1 MIKTVTV
8 TNYLGESLT
17 LELSNP
23 FDIGINVRS
32 IEGIGPPK
40 GNVNY
45 TEIASGDGGQFNS
58 ARASIRNITMQ
69 LGLMPVPTVEEAR
82 HRVYK
87 YFPLDQQ
94 VTLRFE
100 TDKRLCEITGWV
112 EECEP
117 DIFSD
122 DEVIDISIVCPDPYF
137 YSVDSQLG
145 TVNFS
150 GVVDEFEF
158 PFENSPDNESKIA
171 VMTMAA
177 RANSSHEMMLEDYLQ
192 TGIVDSDHNYIT
204 SYGSYAV
211 AAIEISD
218 ASSVEIRWGAS
229 FLSMTYNFYIFKC
242 PVDQSATEDTLQYVA
257 TVKEYW
263 DTATFSIDVS
273 DYSQSGMKLYLV
285 VEVENSL
292 SNAQQNAVEITLN
305 TSGSTSTPGDVP
317 EFDSI
322 IQDAYEL
329 RNVIGTVGVQAF
341 NVNNV
346 YPDKQWVVE
355 NGVIRLKDSPG
366 KCCAKELFYY
376 PNSIISRGLQF
387 KTTSSSLKA
396 TYVSIKSTSDPEIYT
411 ETSGIGPE
419 GDIKHSSV
427 YPEAYNFTYYF
438 VNFNEDDM
446 SVLSSDVMI
455 CYRGNSV
462 NYGGEPD
469 PDIYYDY
476 EPFDISDW
484 EETPEPDPEPDPEPE
499 PEPEPDP
506 EPGEDNGFP
515 DPPGEYPLYPTE
527 VDQADTTNQYI
538 EFASLVYRQEENV
551 PYDGDVP
558 TGVVMRLHATGEV
571 RNITIY
577 NMNTR
582 ERIVISTD
590 RIEAI
595 TGHDFNT
602 GDDII
607 ITTTRGSKSI
617 EYIHEGISYNILN
630 ALEKDTDWFM
640 LSKGDNVF
648 AYICEYGTEDL
659 QFRLE
664 YPTLYWGI

>member
-1 MIKTVTV
+1 MIKAVTV

-122 DEVIDISIVCPDPYF
+122 DETIDISIVCPDPYF

-171 VMTMAA
+171 VMAMAA

-192 TGIVDSDHNYIT
+192 TGIVDGDHNYIT

-218 ASSVEIRWGAS
+218 TSSVE
-229 FLSMTYNFYIFKC
+229 
-242 PVDQSATEDTLQYVA
+242 VD
-257 TVKEYW
+257 
-263 DTATFSIDVS
+263 
-273 DYSQSGMKLYLV
+273 
-285 VEVENSL
+285 
-292 SNAQQNAVEITLN
+292 
-305 TSGSTSTPGDVP
+305 P
-317 EFDSI
+317 
-322 IQDAYEL
+322 
-329 RNVIGTVGVQAF
+329 
-341 NVNNV
+341 
-346 YPDKQWVVE
+346 
-355 NGVIRLKDSPG
+355 
-366 KCCAKELFYY
+366 
-376 PNSIISRGLQF
+376 
-387 KTTSSSLKA
+387 
-396 TYVSIKSTSDPEIYT
+396 
-411 ETSGIGPE
+411 
-419 GDIKHSSV
+419 
-427 YPEAYNFTYYF
+427 
-438 VNFNEDDM
+438 
-446 SVLSSDVMI
+446 
-455 CYRGNSV
+455 
-462 NYGGEPD
+462 
-469 PDIYYDY
+469 
-476 EPFDISDW
+476 
-484 EETPEPDPEPDPEPE
+484 
-499 PEPEPDP
+499 
-506 EPGEDNGFP
+506 
-515 DPPGEYPLYPTE
+515 
-527 VDQADTTNQYI
+527 ADTTNQYI

-558 TGVVMRLHATGEV
+558 TGVVMRLHAVGEV

-590 RIEAI
+590 RIKAI

-617 EYIHEGISYNILN
+617 EYVHEGISYNILN

-640 LSKGDNVF
+640 LSKGDNIF

>member
-69 LGLMPVPTVEEAR
+69 LGLMPVPTVEESR

-137 YSVDSQLG
+137 YSVDSALG

-150 GVVDEFEF
+150 GVVGEFEF
-158 PFENSPDNESKIA
+158 PFENSPDNESRIA
-171 VMTMAA
+171 VMAMAA
-177 RANSSHEMMLEDYLQ
+177 SANS
-192 TGIVDSDHNYIT
+192 N
-204 SYGSYAV
+204 
-211 AAIEISD
+211 
-218 ASSVEIRWGAS
+218 
-229 FLSMTYNFYIFKC
+229 
-242 PVDQSATEDTLQYVA
+242 
-257 TVKEYW
+257 
-263 DTATFSIDVS
+263 
-273 DYSQSGMKLYLV
+273 
-285 VEVENSL
+285 
-292 SNAQQNAVEITLN
+292 
-305 TSGSTSTPGDVP
+305 GDVP

-329 RNVIGTVGVQAF
+329 RRVTNKVGVQAF

-346 YPDKQWVVE
+346 YTDMQWVVE
-355 NGVIRLKDSPG
+355 NGVIKLKDSPG

-376 PNSIISRGLQF
+376 SNGIFSRKLQF
-387 KTTSSSLKA
+387 KSNSSSLKV
-396 TYVSIKSTSDPEIYT
+396 TYVSIKSTTDPEIYT
-411 ETSGIGPE
+411 ETSEISSE
-419 GDIKHSSV
+419 GMISHSSV
-427 YPEAYNFTYYF
+427 YPDSYYFTYYF
-438 VNFNEDDM
+438 INFNEDDM
-446 SVLSSDVMI
+446 SVRSGDVMI
-455 CYRGNSV
+455 CYRGSSMNA
-462 NYGGEPD
+462 GGEAD

-484 EETPEPDPEPDPEPE
+484 EETPD
-499 PEPEPDP
+499 PEPDP

-527 VDQADTTNQYI
+527 VDPADTTNQYI

-558 TGVVMRLHATGEV
+558 TGVVMRLHATSEV

-617 EYIHEGISYNILN
+617 EYVHEGISYNILN

>member
-1 MIKTVTV
+1 MIKSVTV
-8 TNYLGESLT
+8 TNYRNESLT

-45 TEIASGDGGQFNS
+45 TEIASGDGGVYNS
-58 ARASIRNITMQ
+58 ARAGTRNITME
-69 LGLMPVPTVEEAR
+69 LGLMQTPSVEENR
-82 HRVYK
+82 HKVYK
-87 YFPLDQQ
+87 YFVLNKE
-94 VTLRFE
+94 VTLTFE
-100 TDKRLCEITGWV
+100 TDKRICQIVGYV

-122 DEVIDISIVCPDPYF
+122 DETIDISIVCPDPYF

-171 VMTMAA
+171 VMAMAA

-192 TGIVDSDHNYIT
+192 TGIVDGNHNYIT

-218 ASSVEIRWGAS
+218 TSSVEIRWGAS
-229 FLSMTYNFYIFKC
+229 YLSMTYNFYIFRC
-242 PVDQSATEDTLQYVA
+242 PVGQSATEDTLQYVA

-263 DTATFSIDVS
+263 DTANISIDTS

-292 SNAQQNAVEITLN
+292 SNARQNAVEITLN
-305 TSGSTSTPGDVP
+305 TSGSPEPG
-317 EFDSI
+317 
-322 IQDAYEL
+322 
-329 RNVIGTVGVQAF
+329 
-341 NVNNV
+341 
-346 YPDKQWVVE
+346 
-355 NGVIRLKDSPG
+355 
-366 KCCAKELFYY
+366 
-376 PNSIISRGLQF
+376 
-387 KTTSSSLKA
+387 
-396 TYVSIKSTSDPEIYT
+396 
-411 ETSGIGPE
+411 
-419 GDIKHSSV
+419 
-427 YPEAYNFTYYF
+427 
-438 VNFNEDDM
+438 
-446 SVLSSDVMI
+446 
-455 CYRGNSV
+455 
-462 NYGGEPD
+462 
-469 PDIYYDY
+469 
-476 EPFDISDW
+476 
-484 EETPEPDPEPDPEPE
+484 PDPEPDPEP
-499 PEPEPDP
+499 D
-506 EPGEDNGFP
+506 PGEDNGFP
-515 DPPGEYPLYPTE
+515 DPPGDYPLYPVE

-577 NMNTR
+577 NMDTR

-590 RIEAI
+590 RIKAI

-617 EYIHEGISYNILN
+617 EYVHEGISYNILN

-648 AYICEYGTEDL
+648 AYICDYGTENL
-659 QFRLE
+659 QFIIE

>member
-122 DEVIDISIVCPDPYF
+122 DETIDVSIVCPDPYF

-171 VMTMAA
+171 VMAMAA
-177 RANSSHEMMLEDYLQ
+177 RANSSHEMKLEDYLQ

-204 SYGSYAV
+204 SYGSYSV

-218 ASSVEIRWGAS
+218 ASSVEIRWGVS
-229 FLSMTYNFYIFKC
+229 YLSMTYNFYIFKC
-242 PVDQSATEDTLQYVA
+242 SVGQSATEDTLQYAA
-257 TVKEYW
+257 TVKEHW

-273 DYSQSGMKLYLV
+273 DYSQSGMKTYLV

-292 SNAQQNAVEITLN
+292 QNAKQNAVEITLN
-305 TSGSTSTPGDVP
+305 TSGS
-317 EFDSI
+317 
-322 IQDAYEL
+322 
-329 RNVIGTVGVQAF
+329 
-341 NVNNV
+341 
-346 YPDKQWVVE
+346 
-355 NGVIRLKDSPG
+355 
-366 KCCAKELFYY
+366 
-376 PNSIISRGLQF
+376 
-387 KTTSSSLKA
+387 
-396 TYVSIKSTSDPEIYT
+396 
-411 ETSGIGPE
+411 
-419 GDIKHSSV
+419 
-427 YPEAYNFTYYF
+427 
-438 VNFNEDDM
+438 
-446 SVLSSDVMI
+446 
-455 CYRGNSV
+455 
-462 NYGGEPD
+462 PD
-469 PDIYYDY
+469 PD
-476 EPFDISDW
+476 
-484 EETPEPDPEPDPEPE
+484 PDPDPGPE
-499 PEPEPDP
+499 P

-515 DPPGEYPLYPTE
+515 DPPGDYPLYPVE

-577 NMNTR
+577 NMDTR

-590 RIEAI
+590 RIKAI

-617 EYIHEGISYNILN
+617 EYVHEGISYNILN

>member
-58 ARASIRNITMQ
+58 ARVSIRNITMQ
-69 LGLMPVPTVEEAR
+69 LGLMPVPTVEESR

-122 DEVIDISIVCPDPYF
+122 DETIDISIVCPDPYF

-171 VMTMAA
+171 VMAMAA

-192 TGIVDSDHNYIT
+192 TGIVDSDHYYVT

-242 PVDQSATEDTLQYVA
+242 PVGQSATEDTLQYVA

-263 DTATFSIDVS
+263 DTANISIDTS
-273 DYSQSGMKLYLV
+273 DYSQSGMEIYLV

-292 SNAQQNAVEITLN
+292 QNAKQNAVEITLN
-305 TSGSTSTPGDVP
+305 TSGS
-317 EFDSI
+317 
-322 IQDAYEL
+322 
-329 RNVIGTVGVQAF
+329 
-341 NVNNV
+341 
-346 YPDKQWVVE
+346 
-355 NGVIRLKDSPG
+355 
-366 KCCAKELFYY
+366 
-376 PNSIISRGLQF
+376 
-387 KTTSSSLKA
+387 
-396 TYVSIKSTSDPEIYT
+396 
-411 ETSGIGPE
+411 
-419 GDIKHSSV
+419 
-427 YPEAYNFTYYF
+427 
-438 VNFNEDDM
+438 
-446 SVLSSDVMI
+446 
-455 CYRGNSV
+455 
-462 NYGGEPD
+462 
-469 PDIYYDY
+469 
-476 EPFDISDW
+476 
-484 EETPEPDPEPDPEPE
+484 PEPE
-499 PEPEPDP
+499 PDPEPDP

-515 DPPGEYPLYPTE
+515 DPPGEYPLYPVE

-582 ERIVISTD
+582 ERIVISTG
-590 RIEAI
+590 RIKEI

-617 EYIHEGISYNILN
+617 EYVHEGISYNILN

>member
-69 LGLMPVPTVEEAR
+69 LGLMPVPTVEESR

-158 PFENSPDNESKIA
+158 PFENSPDNESQIY
-171 VMTMAA
+171 
-177 RANSSHEMMLEDYLQ
+177 EMML
-192 TGIVDSDHNYIT
+192 
-204 SYGSYAV
+204 
-211 AAIEISD
+211 
-218 ASSVEIRWGAS
+218 
-229 FLSMTYNFYIFKC
+229 
-242 PVDQSATEDTLQYVA
+242 
-257 TVKEYW
+257 
-263 DTATFSIDVS
+263 
-273 DYSQSGMKLYLV
+273 
-285 VEVENSL
+285 
-292 SNAQQNAVEITLN
+292 
-305 TSGSTSTPGDVP
+305 
-317 EFDSI
+317 
-322 IQDAYEL
+322 
-329 RNVIGTVGVQAF
+329 
-341 NVNNV
+341 
-346 YPDKQWVVE
+346 
-355 NGVIRLKDSPG
+355 
-366 KCCAKELFYY
+366 
-376 PNSIISRGLQF
+376 
-387 KTTSSSLKA
+387 
-396 TYVSIKSTSDPEIYT
+396 
-411 ETSGIGPE
+411 
-419 GDIKHSSV
+419 
-427 YPEAYNFTYYF
+427 
-438 VNFNEDDM
+438 
-446 SVLSSDVMI
+446 
-455 CYRGNSV
+455 
-462 NYGGEPD
+462 
-469 PDIYYDY
+469 
-476 EPFDISDW
+476 
-484 EETPEPDPEPDPEPE
+484 
-499 PEPEPDP
+499 
-506 EPGEDNGFP
+506 EDNGFP
-515 DPPGEYPLYPTE
+515 DLPGEYPLYPVE
-527 VDQADTTNQYI
+527 VDPADTTNQYI

-558 TGVVMRLHATGEV
+558 TGVVMRLHAIGEV

-577 NMNTR
+577 NMDTR

-617 EYIHEGISYNILN
+617 EYVHEGISYNILN

-640 LSKGDNVF
+640 ISKGDNVF

>member
-69 LGLMPVPTVEEAR
+69 LGLMPVPTVEESR

-122 DEVIDISIVCPDPYF
+122 DETIDISIVCPDPYF

-171 VMTMAA
+171 VMAMAA
-177 RANSSHEMMLEDYLQ
+177 KANSSHEMKLEDYLQ
-192 TGIVDSDHNYIT
+192 TGIVDGGYNYIT

-211 AAIEISD
+211 AAIEVSD
-218 ASSVEIRWGAS
+218 ASSVEIRWGS
-229 FLSMTYNFYIFKC
+229 SYLSMTYNFYIFRC
-242 PVDQSATEDTLQYVA
+242 PVGQSATENTLQYVA

-263 DTATFSIDVS
+263 DTANISIDTS
-273 DYSQSGMKLYLV
+273 DYSQSGMKIYLV

-292 SNAQQNAVEITLN
+292 SNAKQNSVEITLN

-329 RNVIGTVGVQAF
+329 RNATKVGVQAF
-341 NVNNV
+341 NANNV
-346 YPDKQWVVE
+346 YTNKQWAVE
-355 NGVIRLKDSPG
+355 NGVIKLKDSPG

-376 PNSIISRGLQF
+376 SNSIVSRGLQF
-387 KTTSSSLKA
+387 KTISSSLKA
-396 TYVSIKSTSDPEIYT
+396 TYVSINSTSDPEIYT
-411 ETSGIGPE
+411 ETSEIGPE
-419 GDIKHSSV
+419 GNIKHSSV

-462 NYGGEPD
+462 NYGGEAD

-476 EPFDISDW
+476 KPFDISDW
-484 EETPEPDPEPDPEPE
+484 EETPEPEPDPDPEPDPGPE
-499 PEPEPDP
+499 P

-515 DPPGEYPLYPTE
+515 DPPGDYPLYPVE
-527 VDQADTTNQYI
+527 VEQADTTNQYI

-590 RIEAI
+590 RIKAI

-617 EYIHEGISYNILN
+617 EYVHEGISYNILN

>member
-122 DEVIDISIVCPDPYF
+122 DETIDVSIVCPDPYF

-158 PFENSPDNESKIA
+158 PLENSPDNESKIA
-171 VMTMAA
+171 VMAMAA

-192 TGIVDSDHNYIT
+192 TGIVDGDHNYVT

-218 ASSVEIRWGAS
+218 ATSVEIRWGAS
-229 FLSMTYNFYIFKC
+229 YLPMTYNFYIFKC
-242 PVDQSATEDTLQYVA
+242 PVGQSATEDTLQYVA

-263 DTATFSIDVS
+263 DTANISIDTS
-273 DYSQSGMKLYLV
+273 DYSQSEMKLYLV

-292 SNAQQNAVEITLN
+292 SNAKQNAVEITLN
-305 TSGSTSTPGDVP
+305 TSGSPEPG
-317 EFDSI
+317 
-322 IQDAYEL
+322 
-329 RNVIGTVGVQAF
+329 
-341 NVNNV
+341 
-346 YPDKQWVVE
+346 
-355 NGVIRLKDSPG
+355 
-366 KCCAKELFYY
+366 
-376 PNSIISRGLQF
+376 
-387 KTTSSSLKA
+387 
-396 TYVSIKSTSDPEIYT
+396 
-411 ETSGIGPE
+411 
-419 GDIKHSSV
+419 
-427 YPEAYNFTYYF
+427 
-438 VNFNEDDM
+438 
-446 SVLSSDVMI
+446 
-455 CYRGNSV
+455 
-462 NYGGEPD
+462 PD
-469 PDIYYDY
+469 PDPD
-476 EPFDISDW
+476 PD
-484 EETPEPDPEPDPEPE
+484 PDPEPD
-499 PEPEPDP
+499 
-506 EPGEDNGFP
+506 PGEDNGFP
-515 DPPGEYPLYPTE
+515 DPPGDYPLYPVE
-527 VDQADTTNQYI
+527 VDQADTTNQHI
-538 EFASLVYRQEENV
+538 EFASLVYRQEENI

-577 NMNTR
+577 NMDTR

-590 RIEAI
+590 RIKAI

-617 EYIHEGISYNILN
+617 EYVHEGISYNILN

>member
-122 DEVIDISIVCPDPYF
+122 DETIDISIVCPDPYF

-158 PFENSPDNESKIA
+158 PFENSPDNEGQIA
-171 VMTMAA
+171 VMAMAA

-192 TGIVDSDHNYIT
+192 TGIVDDGHNYVT

-211 AAIEISD
+211 AAIEISH

-229 FLSMTYNFYIFKC
+229 SLSMTYNFYIFKC
-242 PVDQSATEDTLQYVA
+242 PVGQSATEDTLQYVA

-263 DTATFSIDVS
+263 DTANISIDTS
-273 DYSQSGMKLYLV
+273 DYSQSGMKIYLV

-292 SNAQQNAVEITLN
+292 SNAKQNAVEITLN
-305 TSGSTSTPGDVP
+305 TSGSASTPGDVP

-329 RNVIGTVGVQAF
+329 RKATKVGVQAF

-346 YPDKQWVVE
+346 YTDKQWVVE
-355 NGVIRLKDSPG
+355 DGIIKLKDSPG

-376 PNSIISRGLQF
+376 PNKVLSYGLQF
-387 KTTSSSLKA
+387 KTISSSLKA
-396 TYVSIKSTSDPEIYT
+396 TYVAIKSTSDLEIYT

-419 GDIKHSSV
+419 GDINRFSY
-427 YPEAYNFTYYF
+427 YPEVYYFTYYF
-438 VNFNEDDM
+438 VNFNEDDA
-446 SVLSSDVMI
+446 SVRSSDVMI
-455 CYRGNSV
+455 CYRGSSHNV
-462 NYGGEPD
+462 GGEAD

-484 EETPEPDPEPDPEPE
+484 EETPDPGPDPDPDPGPE
-499 PEPEPDP
+499 P

-515 DPPGEYPLYPTE
+515 DPPGEYPLYPVE

-538 EFASLVYRQEENV
+538 EFASLVYRQEENI

-577 NMNTR
+577 NMDTR
-582 ERIVISTD
+582 ERIVIRTD
-590 RIEAI
+590 RIKAI

-617 EYIHEGISYNILN
+617 EYVHEGISYNILN

>member
-1 MIKTVTV
+1 MIKAVTV

-122 DEVIDISIVCPDPYF
+122 DETIDVSIVCPDPYF

-150 GVVDEFEF
+150 SVVDEFEF

-171 VMTMAA
+171 VM
-177 RANSSHEMMLEDYLQ
+177 
-192 TGIVDSDHNYIT
+192 
-204 SYGSYAV
+204 
-211 AAIEISD
+211 AI
-218 ASSVEIRWGAS
+218 
-229 FLSMTYNFYIFKC
+229 
-242 PVDQSATEDTLQYVA
+242 
-257 TVKEYW
+257 
-263 DTATFSIDVS
+263 
-273 DYSQSGMKLYLV
+273 
-285 VEVENSL
+285 
-292 SNAQQNAVEITLN
+292 
-305 TSGSTSTPGDVP
+305 GSTSTLGDVP

-329 RNVIGTVGVQAF
+329 RNVIGKVGIQAF

-346 YPDKQWVVE
+346 YTDKQWVAE
-355 NGVIRLKDSPG
+355 DGGIKLEDSPG

-376 PNSIISRGLQF
+376 TDDLFSRHLQF
-387 KTTSSSLKA
+387 KTTSSTLKVRYVAIKTSL
-396 TYVSIKSTSDPEIYT
+396 DPEIFTGTSDIGSEGKISHSQT
-411 ETSGIGPE
+411 EPGQYLPT
-419 GDIKHSSV
+419 
-427 YPEAYNFTYYF
+427 YFFYYF
-438 VNFNEDDM
+438 VNFNEDDA
-446 SVLSSDVMI
+446 SVRSSDVMI
-455 CYRGNSV
+455 CYRGKSLNV
-462 NYGGEPD
+462 GGEAD

-484 EETPEPDPEPDPEPE
+484 EEAPE
-499 PEPEPDP
+499 P

-515 DPPGEYPLYPTE
+515 DPPGDYPLYPVE

-577 NMNTR
+577 NMDTR

-590 RIEAI
+590 RIKAI

-617 EYIHEGISYNILN
+617 EYVHEGISYNILN

-640 LSKGDNVF
+640 LSKGDNLF

>member
-69 LGLMPVPTVEEAR
+69 LGLMPVPTVEESR

-122 DEVIDISIVCPDPYF
+122 DETIDISIVCPDPYF

-145 TVNFS
+145 AINFS

-158 PFENSPDNESKIA
+158 PFENPIGSGKSVLSVSPMSL
-171 VMTMAA
+171 AA
-177 RANSSHEMMLEDYLQ
+177 SARSAQTVKLSDILI
-192 TGIVDSDHNYIT
+192 TGIVDSDGHFIT
-204 SYGSYAV
+204 SYGSYSV
-211 AAIEISD
+211 ATIDITD
-218 ASSVEIRWGAS
+218 AQTVTVERTG
-229 FLSMTYNFYIFKC
+229 SMYYTVNIYIFRGTK
-242 PVDQSATEDTLQYVA
+242 PAQNFLQYVNDVVERWDGSSK
-257 TVKEYW
+257 TVYPSSYESNG
-263 DTATFSIDVS
+263 TN
-273 DYSQSGMKLYLV
+273 LYLV
-285 VEVENSL
+285 FEVEASL
-292 SNAQQNAVEITLN
+292 ENAKAN
-305 TSGSTSTPGDVP
+305 TDVTINI
-317 EFDSI
+317 DG
-322 IQDAYEL
+322 
-329 RNVIGTVGVQAF
+329 GTG
-341 NVNNV
+341 
-346 YPDKQWVVE
+346 
-355 NGVIRLKDSPG
+355 
-366 KCCAKELFYY
+366 
-376 PNSIISRGLQF
+376 
-387 KTTSSSLKA
+387 
-396 TYVSIKSTSDPEIYT
+396 
-411 ETSGIGPE
+411 
-419 GDIKHSSV
+419 
-427 YPEAYNFTYYF
+427 
-438 VNFNEDDM
+438 
-446 SVLSSDVMI
+446 
-455 CYRGNSV
+455 
-462 NYGGEPD
+462 GGEGGGGEVDPKPD
-469 PDIYYDY
+469 PD
-476 EPFDISDW
+476 
-484 EETPEPDPEPDPEPE
+484 PD

-515 DPPGEYPLYPTE
+515 DPPGDYPLYPVE

-538 EFASLVYRQEENV
+538 EFASLVYRQEENI

-558 TGVVMRLHATGEV
+558 TGVVMKLHATGEV

-577 NMNTR
+577 NMDTR
-582 ERIVISTD
+582 ERIVIRTD
-590 RIEAI
+590 RIKAI
-595 TGHDFNT
+595 TAHDFNT

-617 EYIHEGISYNILN
+617 EYVHEGVSYNILN

>member
-69 LGLMPVPTVEEAR
+69 LGLMPVPTVEESR

-122 DEVIDISIVCPDPYF
+122 DETIDISIVCPDPYF

-145 TVNFS
+145 TINFS

-171 VMTMAA
+171 VMAMAA
-177 RANSSHEMMLEDYLQ
+177 SANSSQEMMLEDYLQ
-192 TGIVDSDHNYIT
+192 TGIVDDHNYIT
-204 SYGSYAV
+204 SHGWYAV
-211 AAIEISD
+211 AAIEISN

-242 PVDQSATEDTLQYVA
+242 PVSQSATEDTLQYAA

-263 DTATFSIDVS
+263 DTSTFSIDVS

-285 VEVENSL
+285 VEVENTL
-292 SNAQQNAVEITLN
+292 SYAKENAVEITLN
-305 TSGSTSTPGDVP
+305 TSGS
-317 EFDSI
+317 
-322 IQDAYEL
+322 
-329 RNVIGTVGVQAF
+329 
-341 NVNNV
+341 
-346 YPDKQWVVE
+346 
-355 NGVIRLKDSPG
+355 
-366 KCCAKELFYY
+366 
-376 PNSIISRGLQF
+376 
-387 KTTSSSLKA
+387 
-396 TYVSIKSTSDPEIYT
+396 
-411 ETSGIGPE
+411 
-419 GDIKHSSV
+419 
-427 YPEAYNFTYYF
+427 
-438 VNFNEDDM
+438 
-446 SVLSSDVMI
+446 
-455 CYRGNSV
+455 
-462 NYGGEPD
+462 PD
-469 PDIYYDY
+469 PDPD
-476 EPFDISDW
+476 PD
-484 EETPEPDPEPDPEPE
+484 PDPEPDPDPDPDPDPE
-499 PEPEPDP
+499 PDPDPDP

-515 DPPGEYPLYPTE
+515 DPPGDYPLYPVE

-538 EFASLVYRQEENV
+538 EFASLVYRQEENI

-577 NMNTR
+577 NMDTR
-582 ERIVISTD
+582 ERIVIRTD
-590 RIEAI
+590 RIKAI

-617 EYIHEGISYNILN
+617 EYVHEGISYNILN

>member
-69 LGLMPVPTVEEAR
+69 LGLMPVPTVEESR

-122 DEVIDISIVCPDPYF
+122 DEVVDISIVCPDPYF

-171 VMTMAA
+171 VMAMAA
-177 RANSSHEMMLEDYLQ
+177 RANS
-192 TGIVDSDHNYIT
+192 N
-204 SYGSYAV
+204 
-211 AAIEISD
+211 
-218 ASSVEIRWGAS
+218 
-229 FLSMTYNFYIFKC
+229 
-242 PVDQSATEDTLQYVA
+242 
-257 TVKEYW
+257 
-263 DTATFSIDVS
+263 
-273 DYSQSGMKLYLV
+273 
-285 VEVENSL
+285 
-292 SNAQQNAVEITLN
+292 
-305 TSGSTSTPGDVP
+305 GDVP

-329 RNVIGTVGVQAF
+329 RRVTNKVGVQAF

-346 YPDKQWVVE
+346 YTDMQWVVE
-355 NGVIRLKDSPG
+355 NGVIKLKDSPG

-376 PNSIISRGLQF
+376 SNGIFSRKLQF
-387 KTTSSSLKA
+387 KSNSSSLKV
-396 TYVSIKSTSDPEIYT
+396 TYVSIKSTTDPEIYT
-411 ETSGIGPE
+411 ETSEISSE
-419 GDIKHSSV
+419 GMISHSSV
-427 YPEAYNFTYYF
+427 YPDSYYFTYYF
-438 VNFNEDDM
+438 INFNEDDM
-446 SVLSSDVMI
+446 SVRSGDVMI
-455 CYRGNSV
+455 CYRGSSMNV
-462 NYGGEPD
+462 GGEAD

-484 EETPEPDPEPDPEPE
+484 EETPTPDPEPE
-499 PEPEPDP
+499 PDPEPDP

-515 DPPGEYPLYPTE
+515 DPPGDYPLYPTE
-527 VDQADTTNQYI
+527 VDPADTTNQYI

-582 ERIVISTD
+582 ERIVIRTD
-590 RIEAI
+590 RIKAI

-617 EYIHEGISYNILN
+617 EYVHEGVSYNILN

-659 QFRLE
+659 QFGLE

>member
-122 DEVIDISIVCPDPYF
+122 DETIDISIVCPDPYF

-150 GVVDEFEF
+150 GVVDLLEF
-158 PFENSPDNESKIA
+158 PWSNEMSGAKTLSLTSDNSNTYSA
-171 VMTMAA
+171 VPF
-177 RANSSHEMMLEDYLQ
+177 
-192 TGIVDSDHNYIT
+192 
-204 SYGSYAV
+204 
-211 AAIEISD
+211 
-218 ASSVEIRWGAS
+218 ASSS
-229 FLSMTYNFYIFKC
+229 TTYIFKNIGKKGEVNGYELNVSSSASRVVAILSLEDWNKAEIKS
-242 PVDQSATEDTLQYVA
+242 PSGNLKSTNVYIFVGPDEQSLTYRSTVTMYHFGDGSYDPIVVD
-257 TVKEYW
+257 K
-263 DTATFSIDVS
+263 DVYFNVS
-273 DYSQSGMKLYLV
+273 NAWLV
-285 VEVENSL
+285 VEINT
-292 SNAQQNAVEITLN
+292 SNINAVLANDCTITL
-305 TSGSTSTPGDVP
+305 S
-317 EFDSI
+317 
-322 IQDAYEL
+322 
-329 RNVIGTVGVQAF
+329 
-341 NVNNV
+341 
-346 YPDKQWVVE
+346 
-355 NGVIRLKDSPG
+355 
-366 KCCAKELFYY
+366 C
-376 PNSIISRGLQF
+376 
-387 KTTSSSLKA
+387 
-396 TYVSIKSTSDPEIYT
+396 
-411 ETSGIGPE
+411 
-419 GDIKHSSV
+419 
-427 YPEAYNFTYYF
+427 
-438 VNFNEDDM
+438 DD
-446 SVLSSDVMI
+446 SSD
-455 CYRGNSV
+455 
-462 NYGGEPD
+462 PD
-469 PDIYYDY
+469 PDPD
-476 EPFDISDW
+476 
-484 EETPEPDPEPDPEPE
+484 PDPEPDPD
-499 PEPEPDP
+499 PDP

-515 DPPGEYPLYPTE
+515 DPPGDYPLYPVE

-538 EFASLVYRQEENV
+538 EFASLVYRQEENI

-558 TGVVMRLHATGEV
+558 TGVVVKLHATGEV

-617 EYIHEGISYNILN
+617 EYVHEGISYNILN

-664 YPTLYWGI
+664 YPILYWGI

>member
-122 DEVIDISIVCPDPYF
+122 DETIDISIVCPDPYF

-171 VMTMAA
+171 VMAMAA
-177 RANSSHEMMLEDYLQ
+177 RANSSYEMMLEDHLQ
-192 TGIVDSDHNYIT
+192 TGTVDGGHNYIT

-211 AAIEISD
+211 AAIEIGD
-218 ASSVEIRWGAS
+218 ASSVEIRWGS
-229 FLSMTYNFYIFKC
+229 SYLYMTYNFYIFRC
-242 PVDQSATEDTLQYVA
+242 PVGQSATENTLQYVA

-263 DTATFSIDVS
+263 DTANISIDTS
-273 DYSQSGMKLYLV
+273 DYSQSRMKLYLV
-285 VEVENSL
+285 VEVEDSL
-292 SNAQQNAVEITLN
+292 QNAKQNAVEITLN
-305 TSGSTSTPGDVP
+305 TSGSPEPG
-317 EFDSI
+317 
-322 IQDAYEL
+322 
-329 RNVIGTVGVQAF
+329 
-341 NVNNV
+341 
-346 YPDKQWVVE
+346 
-355 NGVIRLKDSPG
+355 
-366 KCCAKELFYY
+366 
-376 PNSIISRGLQF
+376 
-387 KTTSSSLKA
+387 
-396 TYVSIKSTSDPEIYT
+396 
-411 ETSGIGPE
+411 
-419 GDIKHSSV
+419 
-427 YPEAYNFTYYF
+427 
-438 VNFNEDDM
+438 
-446 SVLSSDVMI
+446 
-455 CYRGNSV
+455 
-462 NYGGEPD
+462 PD
-469 PDIYYDY
+469 PDPD
-476 EPFDISDW
+476 PD
-484 EETPEPDPEPDPEPE
+484 PDPEPD
-499 PEPEPDP
+499 
-506 EPGEDNGFP
+506 PGEDNGFP
-515 DPPGEYPLYPTE
+515 DPPGDYPLYPVE

-538 EFASLVYRQEENV
+538 EFASLVYRQEENI

-577 NMNTR
+577 NMDTR
-582 ERIVISTD
+582 ERIVIRTD
-590 RIEAI
+590 RIKAI
-595 TGHDFNT
+595 TGHDFNA

-617 EYIHEGISYNILN
+617 EYVHEGISYNILN

>member
-69 LGLMPVPTVEEAR
+69 LGLMPVPTVEESR

-122 DEVIDISIVCPDPYF
+122 DETIDISIVCPDPYF

-145 TVNFS
+145 TINFS

-171 VMTMAA
+171 VMAMAA
-177 RANSSHEMMLEDYLQ
+177 SANSSQEMMLEDYLQ
-192 TGIVDSDHNYIT
+192 TGIVDGHNYIT
-204 SYGSYAV
+204 SYGWYAV
-211 AAIEISD
+211 AAIEISN

-242 PVDQSATEDTLQYVA
+242 PVSQSATEDTLQYAA

-263 DTATFSIDVS
+263 DTSTFSIDVS

-285 VEVENSL
+285 VEVENTL
-292 SNAQQNAVEITLN
+292 SYAKENAVEITLN
-305 TSGSTSTPGDVP
+305 TSGS
-317 EFDSI
+317 
-322 IQDAYEL
+322 
-329 RNVIGTVGVQAF
+329 
-341 NVNNV
+341 
-346 YPDKQWVVE
+346 PD
-355 NGVIRLKDSPG
+355 
-366 KCCAKELFYY
+366 
-376 PNSIISRGLQF
+376 
-387 KTTSSSLKA
+387 
-396 TYVSIKSTSDPEIYT
+396 
-411 ETSGIGPE
+411 
-419 GDIKHSSV
+419 
-427 YPEAYNFTYYF
+427 
-438 VNFNEDDM
+438 
-446 SVLSSDVMI
+446 
-455 CYRGNSV
+455 
-462 NYGGEPD
+462 
-469 PDIYYDY
+469 
-476 EPFDISDW
+476 
-484 EETPEPDPEPDPEPE
+484 PEPDPEPDPD
-499 PEPEPDP
+499 PDP

-515 DPPGEYPLYPTE
+515 DPPGDYPLYPVE

-538 EFASLVYRQEENV
+538 EFASLVYRQEENI

-577 NMNTR
+577 NMDTR

-595 TGHDFNT
+595 TGHDFNA

-617 EYIHEGISYNILN
+617 EYVHEGISYNILN

>member
-69 LGLMPVPTVEEAR
+69 LGLMPVPTVEESR

-122 DEVIDISIVCPDPYF
+122 DETIDVSIVCPDPYF

-171 VMTMAA
+171 VM
-177 RANSSHEMMLEDYLQ
+177 
-192 TGIVDSDHNYIT
+192 
-204 SYGSYAV
+204 
-211 AAIEISD
+211 AI
-218 ASSVEIRWGAS
+218 
-229 FLSMTYNFYIFKC
+229 
-242 PVDQSATEDTLQYVA
+242 
-257 TVKEYW
+257 
-263 DTATFSIDVS
+263 
-273 DYSQSGMKLYLV
+273 
-285 VEVENSL
+285 
-292 SNAQQNAVEITLN
+292 
-305 TSGSTSTPGDVP
+305 GSTSTPGDVP

-329 RNVIGTVGVQAF
+329 RKATKVGVQAF

-346 YPDKQWVVE
+346 YTNKQWVVE
-355 NGVIRLKDSPG
+355 DGVIKLKNSPG

-376 PNSIISRGLQF
+376 PNSILSRGLQF
-387 KTTSSSLKA
+387 KTVSSSLKA
-396 TYVSIKSTSDPEIYT
+396 TYVAINSTSNPEIYT
-411 ETSGIGPE
+411 ETSEIGPE
-419 GDIKHSSV
+419 GNIKHSSV
-427 YPEAYNFTYYF
+427 YPEAYNFAYYF

-484 EETPEPDPEPDPEPE
+484 EETPEPEPDPDPDPEPDPK
-499 PEPEPDP
+499 P

-515 DPPGEYPLYPTE
+515 DPPGDYPLYPVE

-577 NMNTR
+577 NMDTR
-582 ERIVISTD
+582 ERIVIRTD
-590 RIEAI
+590 RIKAI

-617 EYIHEGISYNILN
+617 EYVHEGVSYNILN

>member
-69 LGLMPVPTVEEAR
+69 LGLMPVPTVEESR

-122 DEVIDISIVCPDPYF
+122 DETIDISIVCPDPYF

-171 VMTMAA
+171 VMAMAA
-177 RANSSHEMMLEDYLQ
+177 SANSSQEMMLEDYLQ
-192 TGIVDSDHNYIT
+192 TGIVDDHNYIT
-204 SYGSYAV
+204 SHGWYAV
-211 AAIEISD
+211 AAIEISN

-242 PVDQSATEDTLQYVA
+242 PVSQSATEDTLQYAA

-263 DTATFSIDVS
+263 DTSTFSIDVS

-285 VEVENSL
+285 VEVENTL
-292 SNAQQNAVEITLN
+292 SYAKENAVEITLN
-305 TSGSTSTPGDVP
+305 TSGS
-317 EFDSI
+317 
-322 IQDAYEL
+322 
-329 RNVIGTVGVQAF
+329 
-341 NVNNV
+341 
-346 YPDKQWVVE
+346 
-355 NGVIRLKDSPG
+355 
-366 KCCAKELFYY
+366 
-376 PNSIISRGLQF
+376 
-387 KTTSSSLKA
+387 
-396 TYVSIKSTSDPEIYT
+396 
-411 ETSGIGPE
+411 
-419 GDIKHSSV
+419 
-427 YPEAYNFTYYF
+427 
-438 VNFNEDDM
+438 
-446 SVLSSDVMI
+446 
-455 CYRGNSV
+455 
-462 NYGGEPD
+462 PD
-469 PDIYYDY
+469 PDPD
-476 EPFDISDW
+476 PD
-484 EETPEPDPEPDPEPE
+484 PDPEPDPDPDPDPDPE
-499 PEPEPDP
+499 PDPDPDP

-515 DPPGEYPLYPTE
+515 DPPGDYPLYPVE

-538 EFASLVYRQEENV
+538 EFASLVYRQEENI

-577 NMNTR
+577 NMDTR

-590 RIEAI
+590 RIKAI

-617 EYIHEGISYNILN
+617 EYVHEGISYNILN

>member
-32 IEGIGPPK
+32 IEGVGPPK

-69 LGLMPVPTVEEAR
+69 LGLMPVPTVEESR

-122 DEVIDISIVCPDPYF
+122 DETIDVSIVCPDPYF

-158 PFENSPDNESKIA
+158 PFENSPNNESRIA
-171 VMTMAA
+171 VMAMAA
-177 RANSSHEMMLEDYLQ
+177 
-192 TGIVDSDHNYIT
+192 
-204 SYGSYAV
+204 
-211 AAIEISD
+211 
-218 ASSVEIRWGAS
+218 
-229 FLSMTYNFYIFKC
+229 
-242 PVDQSATEDTLQYVA
+242 
-257 TVKEYW
+257 
-263 DTATFSIDVS
+263 
-273 DYSQSGMKLYLV
+273 
-285 VEVENSL
+285 
-292 SNAQQNAVEITLN
+292 
-305 TSGSTSTPGDVP
+305 STPGDVP

-322 IQDAYEL
+322 IRDAYKL
-329 RNVIGTVGVQAF
+329 RKATKVGVQAF
-341 NVNNV
+341 NVNDV
-346 YPDKQWVVE
+346 YTDMQWVVE
-355 NGVIRLKDSPG
+355 DGVIKLKDSPG

-376 PNSIISRGLQF
+376 SNSIISRGLQF
-387 KTTSSSLKA
+387 KTVSSSLKA
-396 TYVSIKSTSDPEIYT
+396 TYVAINSTSDPEIYT

-419 GDIKHSSV
+419 GNIKHSLV
-427 YPEAYNFTYYF
+427 YPKAYNFMYYF

-476 EPFDISDW
+476 KPFDISDW
-484 EETPEPDPEPDPEPE
+484 EETPEPEPDPDPE
-499 PEPEPDP
+499 P

-515 DPPGEYPLYPTE
+515 DPPGDYPLYPVE
-527 VDQADTTNQYI
+527 VDQADTTNQHI

-577 NMNTR
+577 NMDTR
-582 ERIVISTD
+582 ERIVISTN
-590 RIEAI
+590 RIKAI
-595 TGHDFNT
+595 TGYDFNT

-617 EYIHEGISYNILN
+617 EYVHEGISYNILN

>member
-69 LGLMPVPTVEEAR
+69 LGLMPVPTVEESR

-122 DEVIDISIVCPDPYF
+122 DETIDISIVCPDPYF

-145 TVNFS
+145 TINFS

-171 VMTMAA
+171 VMAMAA
-177 RANSSHEMMLEDYLQ
+177 SANSSQEMMLEDYLQ
-192 TGIVDSDHNYIT
+192 TGIVDDHNYIT
-204 SYGSYAV
+204 SHGWYAV
-211 AAIEISD
+211 AAIEISN

-242 PVDQSATEDTLQYVA
+242 PVSQSATEDTLQYAA

-263 DTATFSIDVS
+263 DTSTFSIDVS

-285 VEVENSL
+285 VEVENTL
-292 SNAQQNAVEITLN
+292 SYAKENAVEITLN
-305 TSGSTSTPGDVP
+305 TSGS
-317 EFDSI
+317 
-322 IQDAYEL
+322 
-329 RNVIGTVGVQAF
+329 
-341 NVNNV
+341 
-346 YPDKQWVVE
+346 
-355 NGVIRLKDSPG
+355 
-366 KCCAKELFYY
+366 
-376 PNSIISRGLQF
+376 
-387 KTTSSSLKA
+387 
-396 TYVSIKSTSDPEIYT
+396 
-411 ETSGIGPE
+411 
-419 GDIKHSSV
+419 
-427 YPEAYNFTYYF
+427 
-438 VNFNEDDM
+438 
-446 SVLSSDVMI
+446 
-455 CYRGNSV
+455 
-462 NYGGEPD
+462 PD
-469 PDIYYDY
+469 PDPD
-476 EPFDISDW
+476 PD
-484 EETPEPDPEPDPEPE
+484 PDPEPDPD
-499 PEPEPDP
+499 PDP

-515 DPPGEYPLYPTE
+515 DPPGDYPLYPVE

-538 EFASLVYRQEENV
+538 EFASLVYRQEENI

-577 NMNTR
+577 NMDTR
-582 ERIVISTD
+582 ERIVIRTD
-590 RIEAI
+590 RIKAI

-617 EYIHEGISYNILN
+617 EYVHEGISYNILN

>member
-69 LGLMPVPTVEEAR
+69 LGLMPVPTVEESR

-122 DEVIDISIVCPDPYF
+122 DETIDVSIVCPDPYF

-158 PFENSPDNESKIA
+158 PFENSPDNESQIA
-171 VMTMAA
+171 VMAMAA
-177 RANSSHEMMLEDYLQ
+177 A
-192 TGIVDSDHNYIT
+192 
-204 SYGSYAV
+204 
-211 AAIEISD
+211 
-218 ASSVEIRWGAS
+218 
-229 FLSMTYNFYIFKC
+229 K
-242 PVDQSATEDTLQYVA
+242 
-257 TVKEYW
+257 
-263 DTATFSIDVS
+263 
-273 DYSQSGMKLYLV
+273 
-285 VEVENSL
+285 
-292 SNAQQNAVEITLN
+292 QNAVEITLN
-305 TSGSTSTPGDVP
+305 TSGSTSTLGDVP

-329 RNVIGTVGVQAF
+329 REATKVGVQAF

-346 YPDKQWVVE
+346 YTDKQWVVE
-355 NGVIRLKDSPG
+355 DGIIKLEDSPG

-376 PNSIISRGLQF
+376 PNSLFSRKLQF
-387 KTTSSSLKA
+387 KTTSSTLKVR
-396 TYVSIKSTSDPEIYT
+396 YVAIRSETDPEIHT
-411 ETSGIGPE
+411 GTSDIGSE
-419 GDIKHSSV
+419 GDITYSV
-427 YPEAYNFTYYF
+427 IQSGDVMPSYYF
-438 VNFNEDDM
+438 NYFLINFNEDDA
-446 SVLSSDVMI
+446 SVQSSDVMI
-455 CYRGNSV
+455 CYRGLSF
-462 NYGGEPD
+462 NYPGEAD

-484 EETPEPDPEPDPEPE
+484 EETPDPDPDPDPEPDPEPD
-499 PEPEPDP
+499 PDPDPDPDP

-577 NMNTR
+577 NMDTR

-617 EYIHEGISYNILN
+617 EYVHEGISYNILN

>member
-69 LGLMPVPTVEEAR
+69 LGLMPVPTVEESR

-122 DEVIDISIVCPDPYF
+122 DETIDVSIVCPDPYF

-145 TVNFS
+145 ALNFS

-171 VMTMAA
+171 VMAMAA
-177 RANSSHEMMLEDYLQ
+177 
-192 TGIVDSDHNYIT
+192 
-204 SYGSYAV
+204 
-211 AAIEISD
+211 
-218 ASSVEIRWGAS
+218 
-229 FLSMTYNFYIFKC
+229 
-242 PVDQSATEDTLQYVA
+242 
-257 TVKEYW
+257 
-263 DTATFSIDVS
+263 
-273 DYSQSGMKLYLV
+273 
-285 VEVENSL
+285 
-292 SNAQQNAVEITLN
+292 
-305 TSGSTSTPGDVP
+305 STSGDVP

-329 RNVIGTVGVQAF
+329 RNVIGKVGIQAF

-346 YPDKQWVVE
+346 YTDKQWVVE
-355 NGVIRLKDSPG
+355 NGVIKLKNSPG

-376 PNSIISRGLQF
+376 DNGLISRHLQF
-387 KTTSSSLKA
+387 KTTSSTLKA
-396 TYVSIKSTSDPEIYT
+396 RYVTIKGTTDPEIYT
-411 ETSGIGPE
+411 GTSDIGPE
-419 GDIKHSSV
+419 GNISYSFT
-427 YPEAYNFTYYF
+427 ESGNFLPTYWYYYF

-446 SVLSSDVMI
+446 SVRSGDVMI
-455 CYRGNSV
+455 CNRGNSV
-462 NYGGEPD
+462 EFEGKPAD

-484 EETPEPDPEPDPEPE
+484 EETPDPGPDPDPDPDPGPE
-499 PEPEPDP
+499 P

-515 DPPGEYPLYPTE
+515 DPPGEYPLYPVE

-538 EFASLVYRQEENV
+538 EFASLVYRQEENI

-577 NMNTR
+577 NMGTR

-590 RIEAI
+590 RIKAI

-617 EYIHEGISYNILN
+617 EYVHEGISYNILN

-659 QFRLE
+659 QFRFE

>member
-69 LGLMPVPTVEEAR
+69 LGLMPVPTVEESR

-122 DEVIDISIVCPDPYF
+122 DETIDISIVCPDPYF

-171 VMTMAA
+171 VMAMAA

-192 TGIVDSDHNYIT
+192 TGMVDDHNYIT
-204 SYGSYAV
+204 SYGWYAV
-211 AAIEISD
+211 AAIEISN

-229 FLSMTYNFYIFKC
+229 YLSMTYNFYIFKC
-242 PVDQSATEDTLQYVA
+242 PVGQSATEDTLQYVA

-263 DTATFSIDVS
+263 DTAAFSIDVS
-273 DYSQSGMKLYLV
+273 DYSQSGMKTYLV
-285 VEVENSL
+285 VEVENTL
-292 SNAQQNAVEITLN
+292 SYAKENAVEITLN
-305 TSGSTSTPGDVP
+305 TSGSPEPG
-317 EFDSI
+317 
-322 IQDAYEL
+322 
-329 RNVIGTVGVQAF
+329 
-341 NVNNV
+341 
-346 YPDKQWVVE
+346 PD
-355 NGVIRLKDSPG
+355 
-366 KCCAKELFYY
+366 
-376 PNSIISRGLQF
+376 
-387 KTTSSSLKA
+387 
-396 TYVSIKSTSDPEIYT
+396 
-411 ETSGIGPE
+411 
-419 GDIKHSSV
+419 
-427 YPEAYNFTYYF
+427 
-438 VNFNEDDM
+438 
-446 SVLSSDVMI
+446 
-455 CYRGNSV
+455 
-462 NYGGEPD
+462 
-469 PDIYYDY
+469 
-476 EPFDISDW
+476 
-484 EETPEPDPEPDPEPE
+484 PEPDPEPDPDPDPE
-499 PEPEPDP
+499 PDPDPDP

-515 DPPGEYPLYPTE
+515 DPPGDYPLYPVE
-527 VDQADTTNQYI
+527 VDPADTTNQYI
-538 EFASLVYRQEENV
+538 EFASLVYRQEENI

-577 NMNTR
+577 NMDTR

-590 RIEAI
+590 RIKAI
-595 TGHDFNT
+595 TGQDFNT

-617 EYIHEGISYNILN
+617 EYVHEGISYNILN